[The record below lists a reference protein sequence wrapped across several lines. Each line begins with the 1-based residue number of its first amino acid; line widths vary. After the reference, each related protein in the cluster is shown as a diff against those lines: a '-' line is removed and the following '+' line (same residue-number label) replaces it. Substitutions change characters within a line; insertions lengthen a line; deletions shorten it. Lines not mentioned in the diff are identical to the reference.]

1 MTRPPWFP
9 LACDLYLQG
18 YHCHTIAC
26 RLWALDLA
34 GPRTDGR
41 AVRQALDRDALEAAT
56 VPSSH

>member
-1 MTRPPWFP
+1 M
-9 LACDLYLQG
+9 ACDLYLQG
-18 YHCHTIAC
+18 FHYHTIAC

-56 VPSSH
+56 VTTSNEANH